1 MNKRDQIECDTDL
14 RITDQRIG
22 MGIGGW
28 NVVIR
33 LYHKPTKIVI
43 ELPVTGGATHKH
55 RAMAFD
61 ALEFLIDCLL
71 EKGLIFDAC

>member
-1 MNKRDQIECDTDL
+1 

-22 MGIGGW
+22 MGVVGRD
-28 NVVIR
+28 VVIR

-43 ELPVTGGATHKH
+43 ELPVTGGATYKQ
-55 RAMAFD
+55 REMAFD

-71 EKGLIFDAC
+71 EKGMTIDAY